1 MGALLGEPQ
10 PGDADAAGGG
20 QGAGDRGQGVGSG
33 DRVVAESLDAQQ
45 APVGGVADLPQCGQI
60 GQSFPD
66 PEIAGVVD
74 GGFGAQGFSF
84 LVVLLDG
91 GVLVVDVQARDDPGG
106 DNPGPEPSRCR
117 AGSAPPQLAVE
128 DEADPVGAADIEI
141 VAG

>member
-1 MGALLGEPQ
+1 MGALVGEPQ

-45 APVGGVADLPQCGQI
+45 APVGGVADLPQGGQI

-91 GVLVVDVQARDDPGG
+91 GTA
-106 DNPGPEPSRCR
+106 
-117 AGSAPPQLAVE
+117 
-128 DEADPVGAADIEI
+128 
-141 VAG
+141 